1 MSRRGGLV
9 IDAGFDFDLQIERG
23 ALNRSLRG
31 VLAALQANRPLFAQ
45 SLGALRFLGVNITFG
60 TLELG
65 IPTGNILALR
75 PIGATRHGAES
86 DFSTEVH
93 LGFSS
98 PLPSCQALQSRSRR

>member
-1 MSRRGGLV
+1 MVTRGLV
-9 IDAGFDFDLQIERG
+9 SLLAEAG
-23 ALNRSLRG
+23 AG
-31 VLAALQANRPLFAQ
+31 VTAHECSWSEAPGVDEARFRVAKAYF

-65 IPTGNILALR
+65 IPTGNMLALR